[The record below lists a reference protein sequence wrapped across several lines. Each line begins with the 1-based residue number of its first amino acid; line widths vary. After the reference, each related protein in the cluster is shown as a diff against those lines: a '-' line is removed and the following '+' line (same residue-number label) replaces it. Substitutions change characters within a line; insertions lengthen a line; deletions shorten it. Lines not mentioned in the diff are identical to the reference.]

1 MHTRARMRALTHLTP
16 IGNGGPFR
24 ERFSSLGDD
33 LVSADDDWKRR
44 SAETT
49 PGCTC
54 MLFAQRWSR
63 WEEVSIRVMTR
74 AVQIFP
80 GAFPRIP
87 YMCVS
92 GAISVAAP
100 AHAPLTGIP
109 SLLFRVPS
117 CSAENPEVAV

>member
-1 MHTRARMRALTHLTP
+1 MHTRACMRALTHLTP
-16 IGNGGPFR
+16 IGDGGPFR
-24 ERFSSLGDD
+24 ERFRSLGDD

-100 AHAPLTGIP
+100 AHATLTGIP